1 MKARTVISAIAAGA
15 IMMLC
20 ACGSTPEA
28 SDNPS
33 DDVKP
38 SEQTPAEGSDT
49 AEQEPEPVSEHDNLK
64 ACQRLFGDDMQVL
77 WDIPE
82 VINSIGDTITEEQ
95 SQQMLDIHAKIEYA
109 IELAEPDL
117 EAELTSLDVPFQ
129 QFHDAIIGGGG
140 SLNLSTGN
148 IATDV
153 TEIMQTCVDAGYH
166 ADNAR

>member
-1 MKARTVISAIAAGA
+1 
-15 IMMLC
+15 MMLC
-20 ACGSTPEA
+20 ACGNTQEA
-28 SDNPS
+28 SDSPS
-33 DDVKP
+33 DDIKASEQLP
-38 SEQTPAEGSDT
+38 SEDSDAT
-49 AEQEPEPVSEHDNLK
+49 EHEPEPASEHDNLK

-77 WDIPE
+77 WDIPG
-82 VINSIGDTITEEQ
+82 VINSIGDTITDEQ

-109 IELAEPDL
+109 AEIAEPDL

-129 QFHDAIIGGGG
+129 QFHDAIISGSS

-166 ADNAR
+166 ADNAK

>member
-1 MKARTVISAIAAGA
+1 
-15 IMMLC
+15 MMLC
-20 ACGSTPEA
+20 ACGNTQEA
-28 SDNPS
+28 SDSPS
-33 DDVKP
+33 DDIKA
-38 SEQTPAEGSDT
+38 SEQLPSEGSDAT
-49 AEQEPEPVSEHDNLK
+49 ELEPEPVSEHDNLK

-77 WDIPE
+77 WDIPG
-82 VINSIGDTITEEQ
+82 VINSIGDTITDEQ

-109 IELAEPDL
+109 AEIAEPDL

-129 QFHDAIIGGGG
+129 QFHDAIISGGG